1 MPNDPAAPRIHDLP
15 EPERKPFAEWLRGS
29 AAPWI
34 EGVPLGEQDAYY
46 LHDYRRW
53 KRAWG
58 PLPLSLW
65 ATIYRRRWTKTAG
78 NVECHVKNG
87 LSLIRSVRSSG
98 LSRGSLPDFAARRA
112 AVSKPLSPEF
122 ARKFDQA
129 LAGEGESKPRKKA
142 HRVRVG
148 R

>member
-58 PLPLSLW
+58 APPAEPVGDDIQAALD
-65 ATIYRRRWTKTAG
+65 
-78 NVECHVKNG
+78 ED
-87 LSLIRSVRSSG
+87 
-98 LSRGSLPDFAARRA
+98 RGER
-112 AVSKPLSPEF
+112 
-122 ARKFDQA
+122 
-129 LAGEGESKPRKKA
+129 
-142 HRVRVG
+142 
-148 R
+148 